1 MIKAVVDTNTIV
13 SAAISP
19 KGLPRRVHE
28 AWLKRRFTLLTSPQ
42 IIAEIVKVLNYD
54 RIRKTYRLTDEDIRT
69 LIALLWTQAEVTPG
83 TLEITGV
90 APHQEDDKLI
100 SCAVEG
106 EADFI
111 VTGDKPFQVRGEFEG
126 IRIISPRLF
135 LELLEGSPNY

>member
-13 SAAISP
+13 SATISP
-19 KGLPRRVHE
+19 KGLPGRVYR
-28 AWLKRRFTLLTSPQ
+28 AWLEGKFTLVTSPPV
-42 IIAEIVKVLNYD
+42 IAEIARVLNYD
-54 RIRKTYRLTDEDIRT
+54 KIRTKYGLEAEDIQT
-69 LIALLWTQAEVTPG
+69 VLALLWSQAQVTQGA
-83 TLEITGV
+83 LEMTGV

-111 VTGDKPFQVRGEFEG
+111 VTGDKPFQARGEFEG

-135 LELLEGSPNY
+135 LELLEGSPN